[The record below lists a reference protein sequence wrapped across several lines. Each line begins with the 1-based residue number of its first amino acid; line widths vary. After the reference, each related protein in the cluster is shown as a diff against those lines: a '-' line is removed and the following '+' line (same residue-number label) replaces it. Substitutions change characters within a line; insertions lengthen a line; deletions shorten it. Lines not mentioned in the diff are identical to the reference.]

1 MLKDHVKGNVPD
13 KDVLKT
19 MIREEEAKLSG
30 SLMKIKEAKLPV
42 MVICEGWGGAGKGS
56 TLISL
61 PLQIYPDYTGGRK
74 VHLL

>member
-1 MLKDHVKGNVPD
+1 MGRGLPMLKDHVKGNVPD

-42 MVICEGWGGAGKGS
+42 MVICEGWGGAGNGQCCRS
-56 TLISL
+56 PGI
-61 PLQIYPDYTGGRK
+61 R
-74 VHLL
+74 